1 MDVQCT
7 RTAYARSLF
16 LICLLIGFASIAF
29 AQAGRGSISGLVT
42 DTSGAIIPGAKV
54 VAQSQATDLKL
65 STMSTASGLY
75 SFVSLAPGEYQVTA
89 SAKGFET
96 LIEKNITV
104 SVDQVSTINLTLKV
118 GSVSEVVTV
127 NGATELVEA
136 SNSTVGQLITAD
148 TIDRVPMLTR
158 NVFDLIQLSAGVTPA
173 NGAPNSS
180 SSFAIENISSGRPG
194 VDVSSYTINGAIVGS
209 VYYMVDGSPIG
220 IAENNVA
227 AIIPALDIPEDGVE
241 ETRVETQNTPAS
253 YQSGGAGVISL
264 VTKSGTNNFHGDLFG
279 VFRPDVLAANEY
291 FNKQSQL
298 ANGISNT
305 PPSFHRYQEGG
316 AFGGPILHD
325 KLFVFGDYEAT
336 QQQQFD
342 GSNYFVV
349 PTTAE
354 RTGDF
359 SADGFTIY
367 DPTQPDNPDGTRQAF
382 ANNKITNP
390 NPIALKFLSEFP
402 KCNYPNPTTC
412 DASSDDE
419 SLNYFAPG
427 LDPTSAQR
435 FDIRMDWVRSEKQ
448 RIFGRFSFDR
458 LFTSTYNA
466 FHNMWD
472 LNYAQNVTNGRNVL
486 LADDLTLNPS
496 TFLQLRY
503 SFTRHY
509 ENQGGDPAQNG
520 FDITTLGFPSSLAA
534 EEVYKLLP
542 FVIFND
548 NGSGIGGTA
557 DYNTFQYASENNDA
571 SASVTK
577 VLNKHEIAAGFEYMK
592 RFLNVGQPPAPS
604 GSYAFDISA
613 TDQSVASANGG
624 SDFASFLTGTGTPPG
639 SESNSYPNF
648 TKDLFAAEANPYYAA
663 FVEDTFRPTT
673 ALTITAGLRWDIF
686 GGKTER
692 HNRLE
697 YFNPTASNTVDGVN
711 YTGAEIYASSGNR
724 SPFTTNMKDF
734 GPRLGVAWQP
744 VKALVI
750 RGGGGIYYGPS
761 PNMVGGVS
769 LDSDGF
775 SSSTLWNATC
785 LNADGN
791 TVLNGSSGCVGASPG
806 SPAPS
811 FTGAYSLSNPFPNGV
826 VPLITNP
833 AGLANNLGNSL
844 STMLHSQRTPTTYNF
859 NFGLEYE
866 LPHQVVLSAGY
877 VGSRGLFLPLGTLD
891 LNQLDLATIQKYNYS
906 LCVDPSNASCVMVP
920 NEWAPIQPTTNNNAG
935 QSTVPLWVSLQQFP
949 QFGSGSYGEGNGVVV
964 HGYPGGDSE
973 YSSLQTKV
981 QKRLTHH
988 FTTLASFTWAK
999 LITDDGNPPLGFVG
1013 THLGAAQ
1020 DARNLNLEHSVSPQD
1035 VKYQFTGEASYDLP
1049 VGKGRA
1055 MNLNGVSNAVL
1066 GGWTANLI
1074 AYLST
1079 GVPIA
1084 SPTVGAGIA
1093 YFNQRADLAC
1103 DPSKGA
1109 PRSQAN
1115 WFTMDCFAIPSSPF
1129 VPGTAPAYLDHL
1141 RTMGAQ
1147 DFDIS
1152 LYKNFSIGKEK
1163 VLRFEVSSYNIAN
1176 RAQLGMPNVSSLT
1189 VPANFGFI
1197 GSTVNQ
1203 PRQFQFGSKFT
1214 F

>member
-227 AIIPALDIPEDGVE
+227 AIIPALDIPEDGVQ

-264 VTKSGTNNFHGDLFG
+264 VTKSGTNQWHGDGFG

-291 FNKQSQL
+291 FNKQSQVL
-298 ANGISNT
+298 NGTENT

-316 AFGGPILHD
+316 AIGGPILHN
-325 KLFVFGDYEAT
+325 KVFFFGDYEAT
-336 QQQQFD
+336 QQELFD
-342 GSNYFVV
+342 GSNLFTV
-349 PTTAE
+349 PTSAE

-427 LDPTSAQR
+427 LDPTSAPR
-435 FDIRMDWVRSEKQ
+435 FYIRMDWVRRQKQ

-542 FVIFND
+542 FVIFTHNA
-548 NGSGIGGTA
+548 SGIGETA
-557 DYNTFQYASENNDA
+557 NYDTFQYASENNDA

-577 VLNKHEIAAGFEYMK
+577 VLNKHELSFGFEFMK

-648 TKDLFAAEANPYYAA
+648 TKDLFVAEASPYYAS
-663 FVEDTFRPTT
+663 FIEDTYRPN
-673 ALTITAGLRWDIF
+673 
-686 GGKTER
+686 K
-692 HNRLE
+692 
-697 YFNPTASNTVDGVN
+697 
-711 YTGAEIYASSGNR
+711 
-724 SPFTTNMKDF
+724 
-734 GPRLGVAWQP
+734 
-744 VKALVI
+744 
-750 RGGGGIYYGPS
+750 
-761 PNMVGGVS
+761 
-769 LDSDGF
+769 
-775 SSSTLWNATC
+775 
-785 LNADGN
+785 
-791 TVLNGSSGCVGASPG
+791 
-806 SPAPS
+806 
-811 FTGAYSLSNPFPNGV
+811 
-826 VPLITNP
+826 
-833 AGLANNLGNSL
+833 
-844 STMLHSQRTPTTYNF
+844 
-859 NFGLEYE
+859 
-866 LPHQVVLSAGY
+866 
-877 VGSRGLFLPLGTLD
+877 
-891 LNQLDLATIQKYNYS
+891 
-906 LCVDPSNASCVMVP
+906 
-920 NEWAPIQPTTNNNAG
+920 
-935 QSTVPLWVSLQQFP
+935 
-949 QFGSGSYGEGNGVVV
+949 
-964 HGYPGGDSE
+964 
-973 YSSLQTKV
+973 
-981 QKRLTHH
+981 
-988 FTTLASFTWAK
+988 
-999 LITDDGNPPLGFVG
+999 
-1013 THLGAAQ
+1013 
-1020 DARNLNLEHSVSPQD
+1020 
-1035 VKYQFTGEASYDLP
+1035 
-1049 VGKGRA
+1049 
-1055 MNLNGVSNAVL
+1055 
-1066 GGWTANLI
+1066 
-1074 AYLST
+1074 
-1079 GVPIA
+1079 
-1084 SPTVGAGIA
+1084 
-1093 YFNQRADLAC
+1093 
-1103 DPSKGA
+1103 
-1109 PRSQAN
+1109 
-1115 WFTMDCFAIPSSPF
+1115 
-1129 VPGTAPAYLDHL
+1129 
-1141 RTMGAQ
+1141 
-1147 DFDIS
+1147 
-1152 LYKNFSIGKEK
+1152 
-1163 VLRFEVSSYNIAN
+1163 
-1176 RAQLGMPNVSSLT
+1176 
-1189 VPANFGFI
+1189 
-1197 GSTVNQ
+1197 
-1203 PRQFQFGSKFT
+1203 
-1214 F
+1214 

>member
-42 DTSGAIIPGAKV
+42 DTTGAIIPGAKV
-54 VAQSQATDLKL
+54 VGKSQATNLKL

-127 NGATELVEA
+127 TAGTELVEP
-136 SNSTVGQLITAD
+136 SNSTVGQLITAP
-148 TIDRVPMLTR
+148 TIDRVPLLTR

-173 NGAPNSS
+173 NGTPNSA

-194 VDVSSYTINGAIVGS
+194 VNVSSYTINGAIDGS

-220 IAENNVA
+220 IAENNVS
-227 AIIPALDIPEDGVE
+227 AIIPSLDIPEDGVE

-534 EEVYKLLP
+534 EEVYKLLS
-542 FVIFND
+542 VCIFNE
-548 NGSGIGGTA
+548 NGTGIGGTA

-648 TKDLFAAEANPYYAA
+648 TKDLFAAEASPYYAA
-663 FVEDTFRPTT
+663 FVEDTFRPST

-686 GGKTER
+686 GGETGR
-692 HNRLE
+692 HKRFE
-697 YFNPTASNTVDGVN
+697 YFNPPAANTVAGVN
-711 YTGAEIYASSGNR
+711 YTGAEVYVTSGNR
-724 SPFTTNMKDF
+724 SLFSTKLNDF
-734 GPRLGVAWQP
+734 GPRLGIAWQP

-791 TVLNGSSGCVGASPG
+791 TVLNGSSGWVGGSPR

-811 FTGAYSLSNPFPNGV
+811 FTGAYSLSNPFPTGV
-826 VPLITNP
+826 VPLITNT

-844 STMLHSQRTPTTYNF
+844 STMLHFQRTPTTYNF

-866 LPHQVVLSAGY
+866 LPHQAGLSAGY
-877 VGSRGLFLPLGTLD
+877 VGGGGWFLRLGTLD

-906 LCVDPSNASCVMVP
+906 LCVDTSNLNCSMVP
-920 NEWAPIQPTTNNNAG
+920 NEWAPIQPATNSNYGAA
-935 QSTVPLWVSLQQFP
+935 TVPLWVSLQQYP
-949 QFGSGSYGEGNGVVV
+949 Q
-964 HGYPGGDSE
+964 
-973 YSSLQTKV
+973 
-981 QKRLTHH
+981 
-988 FTTLASFTWAK
+988 
-999 LITDDGNPPLGFVG
+999 
-1013 THLGAAQ
+1013 
-1020 DARNLNLEHSVSPQD
+1020 
-1035 VKYQFTGEASYDLP
+1035 
-1049 VGKGRA
+1049 
-1055 MNLNGVSNAVL
+1055 
-1066 GGWTANLI
+1066 
-1074 AYLST
+1074 
-1079 GVPIA
+1079 
-1084 SPTVGAGIA
+1084 
-1093 YFNQRADLAC
+1093 
-1103 DPSKGA
+1103 
-1109 PRSQAN
+1109 
-1115 WFTMDCFAIPSSPF
+1115 
-1129 VPGTAPAYLDHL
+1129 
-1141 RTMGAQ
+1141 
-1147 DFDIS
+1147 
-1152 LYKNFSIGKEK
+1152 
-1163 VLRFEVSSYNIAN
+1163 
-1176 RAQLGMPNVSSLT
+1176 
-1189 VPANFGFI
+1189 
-1197 GSTVNQ
+1197 
-1203 PRQFQFGSKFT
+1203 
-1214 F
+1214 